1 MADTRTSDTVTF
13 DDVQSDRLC
22 SAIVKMIRRLEALPV
37 KSGIREISLESLRMN
52 LKTAIYNLL
61 AGDENTAEREELA
74 AHFYDMENVGD
85 VRGDIIRD
93 NVGGSDSGSLNA
105 VTRSNLLKL
114 SRELGKFNLSVVV
127 DIWRVI
133 CNFNEILDDGAVREK
148 LVSCDAPEFVKDNVA
163 FRYFSLLYAV
173 RMEYGYGYLEAM
185 PGTANPDELDSIT
198 EEDSE
203 AIEASWKEH
212 AEESDAVTDFIYAY
226 LSR

>member
-37 KSGIREISLESLRMN
+37 KSGIRKMSLESLRMN

-74 AHFYDMENVGD
+74 AHFYDMENVGA

-93 NVGGSDSGSLNA
+93 HVDGSDSGSLNA

-114 SRELGKFNLSVVV
+114 SRELGKFDLSVGV

-133 CNFNEILDDGAVREK
+133 CNFNEIFDGGAVREK
-148 LVSCDAPEFVKDNVA
+148 LVSCDAPEFVKDNFA

-173 RMEYGYGYLEAM
+173 RMEYGYGRLESI
-185 PGTANPDELDSIT
+185 PGTGNTDELDSLSD
-198 EEDSE
+198 EDRD
-203 AIEASWKEH
+203 AIEASWHEH
-212 AEESDAVTDFIYAY
+212 AEESDAVTDFIYSY
-226 LSR
+226 LSM